1 MLTDVLGA
9 LFALLFV
16 LGLIALLAWALRRF
30 GLAPGHATLKKR
42 DREIEI
48 LETRMI
54 DARSRLVT
62 ARWRGKDYFLGV
74 SANGITAID
83 RDGSKEN
90 DASTFIEELSKHD

>member
-30 GLAPGHATLKKR
+30 GLAPGHVTLKKR

-54 DARSRLVT
+54 DARSRL
-62 ARWRGKDYFLGV
+62 GKVVAG
-74 SANGITAID
+74 
-83 RDGSKEN
+83 K
-90 DASTFIEELSKHD
+90 